1 LGIKEELELIN
12 VKYRSILSTQ
22 DERILFRPILAYKI
36 KPKNI
41 LGVFQA
47 KWRYLMFSNK
57 RLYTFDPAT
66 YEAGNIID

>member
-1 LGIKEELELIN
+1 M
-12 VKYRSILSTQ
+12 STQ

-47 KWRYLMFSNK
+47 KWWYLMFTNK

-66 YEAGNIID
+66 FEAGNIID